1 MMSIVEC
8 LRGGRHLA
16 TTDAHGNCVLCG
28 REKPTSGER
37 FIAEFEIDAVGKY
50 GFKLL
55 GRLPGVEIEHRLI
68 EHEDTREVYLA
79 STICVTLGDEEERR
93 DVLVDDAPVF
103 FDPTWDENTLVF
115 WVAEDLDLTRSEAR
129 ARLVR
134 CGLVQS
140 TPAPAHEPG
149 TCQCPGCRPDMYV
162 KGSARQN
169 RLVAIETGVW
179 PDQAC
184 PDCNAPPNTPCTES
198 CPLRAYAEE
207 LKKKTVRP
215 GDSDEADTLAPP
227 TSKQN
232 DVRPTERPQVRWHV
246 AYRCADRQVILDQDK
261 LFVAE
266 AVEGAAELVA
276 AAPELLDL
284 VDDLLDDR
292 QRDRR
297 IPDALALV
305 ERLRGAT

>member
-1 MMSIVEC
+1 MMTIVDC

-16 TTDAHGNCVLCG
+16 TADAHGNCVLCG

-37 FIAEFEIDAVGKY
+37 FIAEFETDAVGKY

-55 GRLPGVEIEHRLI
+55 GRLPGVELGHRLI

-79 STICVTLGDEEERR
+79 STICMTLGDEQERR

-169 RLVAIETGVW
+169 RLVAIETEAW
-179 PDQAC
+179 PDEAC
-184 PDCNAPPNTPCTES
+184 PDCNATPNTPCTES

-215 GDSDEADTLAPP
+215 GDAGEADTLAPP

-232 DVRPTERPQVRWHV
+232 DVRPTEPPQVRWHV
-246 AYRCADRQVILDQDK
+246 AYRCADKQVILDQNK

-284 VDDLLDDR
+284 VDDLLGDR

-297 IPDALALV
+297 IPEALALV
-305 ERLRGAT
+305 ERLRGAA